1 VPQSHALSQEI
12 CARVIRVHDRSASRG
27 KECSRYAE
35 LTGSLNYIAAAC
47 RPDLCIAAKVL
58 ARFNANPSPF
68 AMVQARRALQYAY
81 TTRHRALTW
90 WAPASGTAD
99 LELEAFCDADHAGL
113 TDLGDDSTVTNDRSV
128 AANYLAFKGM
138 GAAVEWRAM
147 ALKWP
152 TINST
157 ESEAAAIAGTHTAVM
172 FMRDHLSQLGIP
184 QTSPTTIHSDSDP
197 AVRNMYRF
205 TSATASR
212 HLNNLLHRARY
223 MVQEKMVQYSW
234 IKGAHNACDFLTK
247 RLSHRV
253 FNAHAITVLGLTPPL
268 RDG

>member
-1 VPQSHALSQEI
+1 
-12 CARVIRVHDRSASRG
+12 
-27 KECSRYAE
+27 
-35 LTGSLNYIAAAC
+35 
-47 RPDLCIAAKVL
+47 
-58 ARFNANPSPF
+58 
-68 AMVQARRALQYAY
+68 M
-81 TTRHRALTW
+81 
-90 WAPASGTAD
+90 
-99 LELEAFCDADHAGL
+99 
-113 TDLGDDSTVTNDRSV
+113 GDDSTVTNDRSV

-212 HLNNLLHRARY
+212 HLNNLLAYRLDGVPLAL
-223 MVQEKMVQYSW
+223 EN
-234 IKGAHNACDFLTK
+234 GA
-247 RLSHRV
+247 
-253 FNAHAITVLGLTPPL
+253 PL
-268 RDG
+268 RAMVPDLYFWKSAKWVTGLRFVEEDAPGYWETRGYHNRADPWEEQRYALF